1 MTLSGPGAELTF
13 YSLSFFFRRLLAVH
27 LLLLLG
33 SCVFGREL
41 TCRYGRDSGYSL
53 WPSFDQC
60 QIRLVDLSKRYKTLE
75 YSFTGTSAEK
85 SATTV
90 VWFQSPSQIDFIPKE
105 MLNDFPRLNGL
116 RIQDCQTLTI
126 FRDNFFSEDFGVI
139 QYLNLYGNQI
149 ETVEANAFQHLP
161 KLNWIGLHYNQLSS
175 LPHQLFKNN
184 PDLILIWLDQNKINS
199 MTPDFFKNLSKL
211 QHVDF
216 GDCPCIDQVFG
227 CRSGS
232 CLVSQEELDSAF
244 STCFDNCVN
253 NVDYASKS
261 GKLDYLSSKQ
271 IEENLNLIVTSG
283 HTTKLMEKGYLN
295 LLIEKEP
302 KDRIET
308 DRKLENVQEG
318 IGNFKNE
325 SSQSDANLLQAI
337 SKNSD
342 EIKKAVKKIE
352 DVSQDLKTLKQ
363 EIVELK
369 AKLEETNENLEQKIS
384 EILQKK
390 FDEFTRKLMEE
401 NRP

>member
-1 MTLSGPGAELTF
+1 
-13 YSLSFFFRRLLAVH
+13 
-27 LLLLLG
+27 
-33 SCVFGREL
+33 
-41 TCRYGRDSGYSL
+41 
-53 WPSFDQC
+53 
-60 QIRLVDLSKRYKTLE
+60 
-75 YSFTGTSAEK
+75 
-85 SATTV
+85 
-90 VWFQSPSQIDFIPKE
+90 
-105 MLNDFPRLNGL
+105 
-116 RIQDCQTLTI
+116 
-126 FRDNFFSEDFGVI
+126 
-139 QYLNLYGNQI
+139 
-149 ETVEANAFQHLP
+149 
-161 KLNWIGLHYNQLSS
+161 
-175 LPHQLFKNN
+175 
-184 PDLILIWLDQNKINS
+184 
-199 MTPDFFKNLSKL
+199 
-211 QHVDF
+211 
-216 GDCPCIDQVFG
+216 
-227 CRSGS
+227 
-232 CLVSQEELDSAF
+232 
-244 STCFDNCVN
+244 
-253 NVDYASKS
+253 
-261 GKLDYLSSKQ
+261 
-271 IEENLNLIVTSG
+271 
-283 HTTKLMEKGYLN
+283 MEKGYLN